1 MYLSLKK
8 DLEKEVEDFKNSLEQ
23 FEAEFKRSH
32 SRGSLK
38 EDIKKI
44 IEAKENLAVESNK
57 NKK

>member
-8 DLEKEVEDFKNSLEQ
+8 GLEKEVEDFKNSLQQ

-32 SRGSLK
+32 SRSSLK
-38 EDIKKI
+38 EV
-44 IEAKENLAVESNK
+44 KENLAVESNK

>member
-32 SRGSLK
+32 SRSSLK
-38 EDIKKI
+38 EGIKNSF
-44 IEAKENLAVESNK
+44 EAKENLAIESNK